1 MNGQTPMGLA
11 AAAAVAVRPCRRRL
25 LSSASVAASKT
36 AAGTATPLF
45 PRLPH
50 PHHPPCGRRLPFL
63 VSAASQSQAS
73 QTGPDAP
80 PAHIPVPGTS
90 DPRAAVSGNLPFFD
104 RVLFPDS
111 FPLET
116 PPAKEH
122 EDAAAQAD
130 EGVEPAPPVREE
142 SETEREAWR
151 LLRRAVVS
159 YCGEPVGT
167 VAAEDPECTETLNY
181 DQVFIRDFVPS
192 ALAFLMRGETEIVRN
207 FLLHTLQLQVSY
219 LGQFG
224 SCLVPRLVKNTKFQN
239 DFVLS
244 EY

>member
-1 MNGQTPMGLA
+1 MGLA
-11 AAAAVAVRPCRRRL
+11 AAAAAAVRPCRRRL
-25 LSSASVAASKT
+25 LSSASAAASKT
-36 AAGTATPLF
+36 GAGTATPLF

-50 PHHPPCGRRLPFL
+50 PHHQPYGRRLPFL
-63 VSAASQSQAS
+63 VSAASQSPAS

-80 PAHIPVPGTS
+80 PTHTTGPVPS

-111 FPLET
+111 FPIET
-116 PPAKEH
+116 PPAKAD
-122 EDAAAQAD
+122 EDTAASAAAQAD
-130 EGVEPAPPVREE
+130 EAVAPAPPEREE
-142 SETEREAWR
+142 TETEREAWR

-207 FLLHTLQLQVSY
+207 FLLHTLQLQVSISRPIPI
-219 LGQFG
+219 LLTSSSGQI
-224 SCLVPRLVKNTKFQN
+224 
-239 DFVLS
+239 
-244 EY
+244 

>member
-1 MNGQTPMGLA
+1 MGLA
-11 AAAAVAVRPCRRRL
+11 AAAAAAVRPCRHRL
-25 LSSASVAASKT
+25 LSSASTAASK

-45 PRLPH
+45 HRLPH

-80 PAHIPVPGTS
+80 PTHIPS

-111 FPLET
+111 FPLGT
-116 PPAKEH
+116 PAAKE
-122 EDAAAQAD
+122 DAAAAQAD
-130 EGVEPAPPVREE
+130 EAVAPAHPVREE
-142 SETEREAWR
+142 TETEREAWR

-207 FLLHTLQLQVSY
+207 FLLHTLQLQVSISQPIPI
-219 LGQFG
+219 LLSSSPGQ
-224 SCLVPRLVKNTKFQN
+224 V
-239 DFVLS
+239 
-244 EY
+244 

>member
-1 MNGQTPMGLA
+1 MGL
-11 AAAAVAVRPCRRRL
+11 AAVAVRPCCSRL
-25 LSSASVAASKT
+25 ISSASAAAASKT
-36 AAGTATPLF
+36 AAGTATSLF

-50 PHHPPCGRRLPFL
+50 PHHPPYGRRLPFL
-63 VSAASQSQAS
+63 VSAASQSQA
-73 QTGPDAP
+73 GPGTP
-80 PAHIPVPGTS
+80 PTPVPAPVPS

-116 PPAKEH
+116 PPSKEE
-122 EDAAAQAD
+122 EDAAALQTD
-130 EGVEPAPPVREE
+130 EAVAPAVPLREE
-142 SETEREAWR
+142 TETEREAWR

-167 VAAEDPECTETLNY
+167 VAAEDPECTEMLNY

-207 FLLHTLQLQVSY
+207 FLLHTLQLQVS
-219 LGQFG
+219 
-224 SCLVPRLVKNTKFQN
+224 
-239 DFVLS
+239 
-244 EY
+244 

>member
-1 MNGQTPMGLA
+1 MGLA
-11 AAAAVAVRPCRRRL
+11 AAAAAAVRPCRRRL
-25 LSSASVAASKT
+25 LSSASAAGASKT
-36 AAGTATPLF
+36 AAGTATRLF

-50 PHHPPCGRRLPFL
+50 PHHPPYGRRLPFL

-73 QTGPDAP
+73 QTGPAT
-80 PAHIPVPGTS
+80 PVPVPVPVPS

-116 PPAKEH
+116 PPAKEE
-122 EDAAAQAD
+122 EDAAAVQTD
-130 EGVEPAPPVREE
+130 EAVEPAAPLREE
-142 SETEREAWR
+142 TETEREAWR

-207 FLLHTLQLQVSY
+207 FLLHTLQLQVS
-219 LGQFG
+219 
-224 SCLVPRLVKNTKFQN
+224 
-239 DFVLS
+239 
-244 EY
+244 

>member
-11 AAAAVAVRPCRRRL
+11 AAAAAAVRPCRRRL
-25 LSSASVAASKT
+25 LSSASASAASKT
-36 AAGTATPLF
+36 AAGTATRLF

-50 PHHPPCGRRLPFL
+50 PHQPPYGRRLPFL

-73 QTGPDAP
+73 QTGPAT
-80 PAHIPVPGTS
+80 PVPVPVPS

-116 PPAKEH
+116 PPAREE
-122 EDAAAQAD
+122 EDAAA
-130 EGVEPAPPVREE
+130 VEPAAPLREE
-142 SETEREAWR
+142 TETEREAWR

-207 FLLHTLQLQVSY
+207 FLLHTLQLQVS
-219 LGQFG
+219 
-224 SCLVPRLVKNTKFQN
+224 
-239 DFVLS
+239 
-244 EY
+244 

>member
-11 AAAAVAVRPCRRRL
+11 AVAVRPCCSRL
-25 LSSASVAASKT
+25 ISSASAAAASKT
-36 AAGTATPLF
+36 AAGTATSLF

-50 PHHPPCGRRLPFL
+50 PHHPPYGRRLPFL

-73 QTGPDAP
+73 QTGPDT
-80 PAHIPVPGTS
+80 HVLVPVPS

-116 PPAKEH
+116 PPVKE
-122 EDAAAQAD
+122 EDAAAAQTD
-130 EGVEPAPPVREE
+130 EAVAPAAPLRQET
-142 SETEREAWR
+142 ETEREAWR

-207 FLLHTLQLQVSY
+207 FLLHTLQLQVS
-219 LGQFG
+219 
-224 SCLVPRLVKNTKFQN
+224 
-239 DFVLS
+239 
-244 EY
+244 